1 MRSEA
6 TNLIVLDG
14 LHEEELGMDV
24 SRWAG
29 GLALVK
35 DEVGEKHDRPAGR
48 SNTCQHWAPGYPRF
62 PNLGLQAQAAAAQ
75 LTTRATR
82 RGQTVTRSITIDVPA
97 GATTEEDRV
106 SE

>member
-1 MRSEA
+1 MLILARARALSPTLDHNSPLRPWEMRSEA

-62 PNLGLQAQAAAAQ
+62 PNLGLQAQAAAA
-75 LTTRATR
+75 
-82 RGQTVTRSITIDVPA
+82 
-97 GATTEEDRV
+97 
-106 SE
+106 